1 MSLTKCC
8 TSPSELT
15 CSRYVFRA
23 LVYLYPF
30 GASVNVV
37 KPAVPL
43 LSTGSVAFPGN
54 RPVRTTDVMFL
65 VPVLLNG
72 LWVFCGLT
80 EVTYCCD
87 RVARFV
93 TRYLP
98 ASRGRAVLYFTNAKT
113 CDGRESNPGQLLG
126 RQLCSPLYHHRW
138 AVVRL
143 GDCNAVDFL
152 TSRSVCSVSFE

>member
-1 MSLTKCC
+1 MFSGLWC
-8 TSPSELT
+8 TCTRSGVCER
-15 CSRYVFRA
+15 CQAGRA
-23 LVYLYPF
+23 SALHRQR
-30 GASVNVV
+30 G
-37 KPAVPL
+37 
-43 LSTGSVAFPGN
+43 FPGN
-54 RPVRTTDVMFL
+54 RPVRTMDLMVL

-72 LWVFCGLT
+72 LWVFCGLAV
-80 EVTYCCD
+80 VTHCCD

-138 AVVRL
+138 VMVRL

-152 TSRSVCSVSFE
+152 ASRSVCSVSFE